1 MMRLAS
7 FGKLKKI
14 QTSKSMDQAFGADQ
28 QRSPRMGRKSEKT
41 SPEMR
46 SPKGQNFISRLA
58 SMGSLK
64 SKRSKSDAARLQ
76 ACAVQTSTPR
86 TVIHNAEVAELEMAF
101 KVFDANGDGQIC
113 LVELGAVLRS
123 LGGGDVT
130 EEELQLIMND
140 VDKNQDGF
148 ISLEEFKDV
157 HNKVGESGSPAEDPI
172 REAFATFDK
181 DGNNL
186 ICADE
191 LRAVLLSLGEKG
203 HTLEDCRR
211 MISNVDLD
219 GDGFVNYKEFEHLLS
234 SKS

>member
-1 MMRLAS
+1 MAS
-7 FGKLKKI
+7 LGKSKRI
-14 QTSKSMDQAFGADQ
+14 ESSKSMD
-28 QRSPRMGRKSEKT
+28 SPRASPRKLEKT
-41 SPEMR
+41 SSDALR
-46 SPKGQNFISRLA
+46 SNKGSNFISRLT

-64 SKRSKSDAARLQ
+64 SKRTKSDTTHAALQ
-76 ACAVQTSTPR
+76 TPPPGAQTL
-86 TVIHNAEVAELEMAF
+86 IHQCEVAELEMAF

-113 LVELGAVLRS
+113 FSELGAVLRS
-123 LGGGDVT
+123 LGGDVT
-130 EEELQLIMND
+130 EQELQLIMND

-157 HNKVGESGSPAEDPI
+157 HIVKRNVGDSGSPAEDPI

-191 LRAVLLSLGEKG
+191 LRAVLQSLGEKG

-211 MISNVDLD
+211 MISCVDQD
-219 GDGFVNYKEFEHLLS
+219 GDGFVDFKEFQHLLS
-234 SKS
+234 VKS